1 MNRNPLQFYESG
13 RCARLMPDP
22 ILRQPR
28 EVVFCVLVRTACGL
42 FDGAE
47 RRRGRLLTREG
58 DRVHFRISD
67 VFLPRPEDLIIAS
80 SAEEEVEG
88 TIVGFSDSGSEPRA
102 FAVVDVVQS
111 QNVVVPTA
119 KLRIV
124 SSSGPDEG

>member
-1 MNRNPLQFYESG
+1 M
-13 RCARLMPDP
+13 
-22 ILRQPR
+22 
-28 EVVFCVLVRTACGL
+28 
-42 FDGAE
+42 
-47 RRRGRLLTREG
+47 
-58 DRVHFRISD
+58 HFRISD